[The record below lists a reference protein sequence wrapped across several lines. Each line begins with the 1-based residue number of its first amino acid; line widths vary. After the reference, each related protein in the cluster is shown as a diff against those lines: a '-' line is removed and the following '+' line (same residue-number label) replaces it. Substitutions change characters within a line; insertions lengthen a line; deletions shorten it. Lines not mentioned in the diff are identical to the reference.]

1 MVEEITTTLGRVP
14 GVKSISFSWD
24 TPKDIRYVVGIYGDG
39 PEDHESLR
47 FRCVKIIQDA
57 LRRYRDQL
65 KAEDIIF
72 DYQVITWY
80 YNLVTI

>member
-24 TPKDIRYVVGIYGDG
+24 TPKDIRYVVGIDG
-39 PEDHESLR
+39 PEDYENLR

-57 LRRYRDQL
+57 LRRYRDQV
-65 KAEDIIF
+65 KEEEVIF